1 MSTTDLFILFGPLLA
16 LVVGMILAFAIHHY
30 NSNRS
35 I

>member
-1 MSTTDLFILFGPLLA
+1 MSTTDLFILFGPFLV
-16 LVVGMILAFAIHHY
+16 LVVVMILAFGIHHY